1 MRNSLHECMAS
12 GEPIIESEAFDPM
25 QEAKHT
31 AVHHLRRTSA
41 SGQPESGLSKSH
53 GRVGR
58 RGTGELRVSP
68 HEQQFRLHPAH
79 VMHGI
84 EQLLHM
90 HLQ

>member
-1 MRNSLHECMAS
+1 VRNSLHECMAS

-25 QEAKHT
+25 QEGKHT

-58 RGTGELRVSP
+58 RGGGELRVSP
-68 HEQQFRLHPAH
+68 PGARSAVALRCVSCVAGR
-79 VMHGI
+79 V
-84 EQLLHM
+84 
-90 HLQ
+90 